1 MTAEEARDHLSKE
14 QIFEFKQA
22 FDIFDQDGG
31 GDISTRELG
40 RVMKLLGQNPTR
52 EELAKIVEEVDVDGS
67 GTIDFDE
74 FLIMM
79 VMQIE
84 EEGKT
89 ASEEELK
96 EMFRYMDKNGD
107 NFLDYEELAM
117 GMDGLPADPPVV
129 QWEIEEL
136 FNEADRNKDGKIDIE
151 GMNVEH
157 YKELVKKLY
166 I

>member
-1 MTAEEARDHLSKE
+1 MTAEDARNHLSKE

-40 RVMKLLGQNPTR
+40 RVMKLLGQNPTPQ
-52 EELAKIVEEVDVDGS
+52 ELDKIIEEVDVDGS

-89 ASEEELK
+89 ASEEDLK
-96 EMFRYMDKNGD
+96 EMFRFMDKNGD
-107 NFLDYEELAM
+107 SYIDYDEFCNALD
-117 GMDGLPADPPVV
+117 GIPADPPVV
-129 QWEIEEL
+129 PWEIEEL
-136 FNEADRNKDGKIDIE
+136 FNEADRNKDGKVDIDE
-151 GMNVEH
+151 WVQWMDD
-157 YKELVKKLY
+157 VKTH
-166 I
+166 